1 MTGPADNGGEP
12 PVVFVDFSHLGRHVT
27 GIERVTIELFE
38 RVTFP
43 GADVRPVRAKGT
55 LGMVLAQ
62 HVLLPLKALWHPRA
76 RFVFPGFP
84 PSPLFIFVRERVI
97 YYVHDAFLITRPK
110 DLNARAR
117 LYMARPFKLAV
128 GGLKYFLTNSLKT
141 RAEIEPFV
149 ARDAAIALYRPTV
162 GNVFG
167 LDASAR
173 AMPRPQGRPLRIVS
187 MGTVEPRKNYGAA
200 ARILTALRSRGAPD
214 AELHIV
220 GRAGWGEDAA
230 HLRAT
235 PGVKLHGYMA
245 TPDVKAL
252 IESADLYLCTS
263 HDEGLGLPL
272 LEVQY
277 AGLPV
282 VAPDA
287 RVFKEA
293 LGDSGVYIDPERPDD
308 AAERIAGLMSNADGR
323 AAAARAAAGNL
334 ARWNMAAEE
343 DFARVRALMA
353 APLDGPLMAATRETV

>member
-1 MTGPADNGGEP
+1 
-12 PVVFVDFSHLGRHVT
+12 
-27 GIERVTIELFE
+27 VTIELFE

-220 GRAGWGEDAA
+220 GRAGWGEAA
-230 HLRAT
+230 WVYGHSRRESVDRKRRSLSLHVARRGFGLAVAGSAVCRT
-235 PGVKLHGYMA
+235 AGGGAGCAGVQGGARGFGCLH
-245 TPDVKAL
+245 
-252 IESADLYLCTS
+252 
-263 HDEGLGLPL
+263 
-272 LEVQY
+272 
-277 AGLPV
+277 
-282 VAPDA
+282 
-287 RVFKEA
+287 
-293 LGDSGVYIDPERPDD
+293 
-308 AAERIAGLMSNADGR
+308 
-323 AAAARAAAGNL
+323 
-334 ARWNMAAEE
+334 
-343 DFARVRALMA
+343 
-353 APLDGPLMAATRETV
+353 